1 MSHPEFDPGASS
13 WLYFDKWLIARD
25 AAEQSRKAGLNLAAQ
40 LSKVEAELV
49 LAQRAHNS
57 AARGRK
63 QAEAELAECKRRR
76 KRDRAAQ
83 MHYLHKCRKCNAE
96 LPWTDG
102 TDAEYWCQ
110 NCGYEQPTTWTE
122 VRWVVEDWAARAEEG
137 GGE

>member
-40 LSKVEAELV
+40 LSKVKAELV

-63 QAEAELAECKRRR
+63 QAEAELAALKEAAEKLAEVVMASASWMPGA
-76 KRDRAAQ
+76 RAAA
-83 MHYLHKCRKCNAE
+83 L
-96 LPWTDG
+96 
-102 TDAEYWCQ
+102 
-110 NCGYEQPTTWTE
+110 E
-122 VRWVVEDWAARAEEG
+122 VQRLVAGAARETP
-137 GGE
+137 